1 MTRQPL
7 LALAVFL
14 SVFSSARAVALIK
27 LAGGGKLRRLRL
39 PESDAW
45 PIHIGADPA
54 CAIVLEAAGIAA
66 REARLDWQG
75 GHIFLTVLSGN
86 PASAHGKTVPAGE
99 PTRVDFKPF
108 EIGAYQLRLVY

>member
-1 MTRQPL
+1 M
-7 LALAVFL
+7 AH
-14 SVFSSARAVALIK
+14 AVALIK
-27 LAGGGKLRRLRL
+27 PLGGGKPRRLRL

-54 CAIVLEAAGIAA
+54 CAIVLEAAGISA
-66 REARLDWQG
+66 RHARLDWQG

-86 PASAHGKTVPAGE
+86 TSSAHGKPVPVGE

-108 EIGAYQLRLVY
+108 EIGTYQLRIVY